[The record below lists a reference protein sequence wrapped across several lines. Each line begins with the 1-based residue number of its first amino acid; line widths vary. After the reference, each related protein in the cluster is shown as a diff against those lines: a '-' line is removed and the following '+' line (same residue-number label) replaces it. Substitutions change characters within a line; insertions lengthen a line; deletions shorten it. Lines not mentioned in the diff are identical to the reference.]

1 MSQKSDPQYVHY
13 ILGGVIVVLIYVL
26 VRVAI
31 LDPTETVA
39 KEEYFKRESRLRMK
53 NLKEAEVLWFQKH
66 NKFTDNLD
74 SLVHFIKTDDKVQK
88 LMVGVD
94 SLTKRS
100 TNPFVKLT
108 HGEFVPDSLYRT
120 PKSQE
125 FYAVKIDTSVQA
137 DTVINRQGKIVKI
150 DSTVTLGSRYSIED
164 PDKYGS
170 VGDLYNDALKNVLS
184 WE

>member
-1 MSQKSDPQYVHY
+1 MSQKSDPRYIHY
-13 ILGGVIVVLIYVL
+13 ILGGVIIVLIYVL
-26 VRVAI
+26 AKVAI

-74 SLVHFIKTDDKVQK
+74 SLVNFIKTDAKVQK
-88 LMVGVD
+88 LMVGID
-94 SLTKRS
+94 SLTKRT
-100 TNPFVKLT
+100 TNPFVKLSS
-108 HGEFVPDSLYRT
+108 GEFTPDSLFKT
-120 PKSQE
+120 PKSQV
-125 FYAVKIDTSVQA
+125 FYKVMIDTSVNA
-137 DTVINRQGKIVKI
+137 DTIINRTGKIVKI
-150 DSTVTLGSRYSIED
+150 DSSITLGSRYSIED

>member
-1 MSQKSDPQYVHY
+1 MSQKSDPKYIHY
-13 ILGGVIVVLIYVL
+13 ILLGVILVLIYVL
-26 VRVAI
+26 AKVAI

-74 SLVHFIKTDDKVQK
+74 SLVNFIKTDARVQK
-88 LMVGVD
+88 IMVGID
-94 SLTKRS
+94 SLTKRP
-100 TNPFVKLT
+100 TNPFVKLSN
-108 HGEFVPDSLYRT
+108 GEFTPDSLFKT
-120 PKSQE
+120 PKSQVL
-125 FYAVKIDTSVQA
+125 YKVMIDTSVQA
-137 DTVINRQGKIVKI
+137 DTVINRAGKIVKV
-150 DSTVTLGSRYSIED
+150 DSTITLGNRYTIED
-164 PDKYGS
+164 PDDYGK